1 MTLYRIDTEP
11 AFAETTNGGR
21 TVDCEFSMIERENL
35 EAGAVIHVGLEDQ
48 A

>member
-1 MTLYRIDTEP
+1 MYRIDTDA

-21 TVDCEFSMIERENL
+21 TVDCEFSMIEKENL
-35 EAGAVIHVGLEDQ
+35 EAGAVIRVGLEDQ